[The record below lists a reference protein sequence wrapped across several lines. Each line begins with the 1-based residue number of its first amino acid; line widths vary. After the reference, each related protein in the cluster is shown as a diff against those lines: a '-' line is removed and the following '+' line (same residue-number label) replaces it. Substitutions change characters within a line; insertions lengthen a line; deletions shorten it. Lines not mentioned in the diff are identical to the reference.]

1 MPLARAWWRGS
12 AWALAAT
19 LVVPGALAIAVATI
33 ALGGGLRS
41 LGAVAQ
47 IVTGPQVPETQ
58 LGDRPGRTAATT
70 RATHLPSVP
79 RTATSRPTTT
89 RAFRAPGAAT
99 TAAPRRSTASGPTA
113 STGPARPVTRRPAT
127 GSSPAAQ
134 QPSRPQASPQPG
146 APATGPAAQ
155 PDDPV
160 RQVGKA
166 AAGTVGSAVPAPAG
180 PAAADA
186 VTTVLDLVDPPNG
199 AASAVRTP

>member
-47 IVTGPQVPETQ
+47 IVTGPEVPEAQ
-58 LGDRPGRTAATT
+58 LSDRPVRTTNTARPT
-70 RATHLPSVP
+70 RLPSVP
-79 RTATSRPTTT
+79 TSPAGGATAPRLFQTPAGGGGAPTTT
-89 RAFRAPGAAT
+89 RRGTP
-99 TAAPRRSTASGPTA
+99 
-113 STGPARPVTRRPAT
+113 TGPSTPAPVTRRPAT
-127 GSSPAAQ
+127 GSAPVT
-134 QPSRPQASPQPG
+134 
-146 APATGPAAQ
+146 PATQSPSSGGSNTP
-155 PDDPV
+155 PPTGGGDDAI

-166 AAGTVGSAVPAPAG
+166 AAGAVGSTVPAPAG

-186 VTTVLDLVDPPNG
+186 VTTVLDLVDPPKAG
-199 AASAVRTP
+199 TAPAVAP